1 MSLIQNIRENHSE
14 ITFDI
19 MNESTN
25 LNTSF
30 VNAIRRTILSDIR
43 VYCIDKTK
51 VNFFENTSVMD
62 NEMIAERLML
72 SPIRSDLP
80 DIDYNMIEIS
90 CDKRN
95 QDEDIIGVFLEDFR
109 VIDKTDDKEIPIDDF
124 FPYKKILIC
133 NLRYNQSVSFEAKL
147 TFNRVADGG
156 TSAYCPVST
165 CVHTFGID
173 EQAVND
179 HIKEMSEMEKKK
191 FMTRDVQR
199 FIAKNRVN
207 EPLIYQMKIESIE
220 QLSAKKIVWIG
231 LNELKN
237 RILAFYS
244 DLQSQTSR
252 IHIALGNVFEDIISF
267 YNSWDSYSIAITF
280 LNLFSK
286 LIMTNNMI
294 TQNETMIK
302 FMESM
307 LLSIS
312 PDPKKRPSVRESR
325 EKFGKIFYNNESPQ
339 EYVNLINVI
348 DINKKT
354 IKKIQDDIKELH
366 SLKLQ
371 TKVNSKTKGKSE

>member
-95 QDEDIIGVFLEDFR
+95 QDEDVIGVFLEDFR

-252 IHIALGNVFEDIISF
+252 IHIALGNVFEDIIEISVDNETDTLGNLISS
-267 YNSWDSYSIAITF
+267 YMGRQEDVSYSGYVIRHP
-280 LNLFSK
+280 LQKNVLFKCK
-286 LIMTNNMI
+286 LKENNTI
-294 TQNETMIK
+294 E
-302 FMESM
+302 
-307 LLSIS
+307 
-312 PDPKKRPSVRESR
+312 
-325 EKFGKIFYNNESPQ
+325 
-339 EYVNLINVI
+339 NLIVKI
-348 DINKKT
+348 GVVTDIL
-354 IKKIQDDIKELH
+354 ISILDEMIPYFE
-366 SLKLQ
+366 S
-371 TKVNSKTKGKSE
+371 